1 MNGDA
6 NFLVSLAVMSG
17 LSWVRK
23 FFDSFYLT
31 SLRLVLNTY
40 QTNTSNRFYHLN
52 TYSKCLSRT
61 VCSPIFL
68 SADWLCFEILV
79 APFKDVDGALPLR
92 WRR

>member
-31 SLRLVLNTY
+31 SL
-40 QTNTSNRFYHLN
+40 HL
-52 TYSKCLSRT
+52 
-61 VCSPIFL
+61 F
-68 SADWLCFEILV
+68 
-79 APFKDVDGALPLR
+79 
-92 WRR
+92 